1 MVHAAAARIARAGA
15 LEFRI
20 HQEVFR
26 GDDQPMSRAYLVAV
40 VYAEHAA
47 LAPPLLPVDVVHE
60 AMRAG
65 ARAPAAGAGPSGA
78 GPSGAGPSG
87 AAGAPAAGSPPMQP
101 PAAPAVAGAASP
113 AQAPAPAPAAAVPVR
128 EVAINHAPLIGGKYE
143 SSTPPTLEM
152 LRAWRQAHPGDKQQ
166 GLCFDFW
173 RRGFC
178 VRGSTCRYQHQGTT

>member
-1 MVHAAAARIARAGA
+1 MPAVVIEPVAADQLHFGGFPGPVFRNGDAISLWFTQQHHGIARAVA

-40 VYAEHAA
+40 VDAEHAA
-47 LAPPLLPVDVVHE
+47 LAPPLLPVDVVYE

-87 AAGAPAAGSPPMQP
+87 AAGAPAAGSPPM
-101 PAAPAVAGAASP
+101 
-113 AQAPAPAPAAAVPVR
+113 
-128 EVAINHAPLIGGKYE
+128 
-143 SSTPPTLEM
+143 
-152 LRAWRQAHPGDKQQ
+152 
-166 GLCFDFW
+166 
-173 RRGFC
+173 
-178 VRGSTCRYQHQGTT
+178 